1 MVRPRTLGP
10 APAIRSRSVRPRP
23 RAGRPSGPG
32 AKAIRNPTGCPAGPR
47 ASVSYRDP
55 RKVSRCGLLVPS
67 FRWAA
72 PGSGAERSGT
82 PPVARPSRWVEP
94 HVSLQLPVSP
104 CCGPLVPQLRAGRSW
119 LWRGAIRNPTGC
131 PVESASRAAR
141 QPSVPAPS
149 RSVSAAPSQAASAPK
164 RQLIAP
170 PQPRPAQVLSG
181 RRTLIRALGASGGTR
196 QRRPS
201 AVVSAR

>member
-1 MVRPRTLGP
+1 VRR
-10 APAIRSRSVRPRP
+10 V
-23 RAGRPSGPG
+23 
-32 AKAIRNPTGCPAGPR
+32 
-47 ASVSYRDP
+47 
-55 RKVSRCGLLVPS
+55 VSRDWLRGSDLQSALPARWLTLLCRTASWSPK
-67 FRWAA
+67 
-72 PGSGAERSGT
+72 EI
-82 PPVARPSRWVEP
+82 PPTHRPTDPPSRWVEP

-149 RSVSAAPSQAASAPK
+149 RSVSAAPSPAASAPK